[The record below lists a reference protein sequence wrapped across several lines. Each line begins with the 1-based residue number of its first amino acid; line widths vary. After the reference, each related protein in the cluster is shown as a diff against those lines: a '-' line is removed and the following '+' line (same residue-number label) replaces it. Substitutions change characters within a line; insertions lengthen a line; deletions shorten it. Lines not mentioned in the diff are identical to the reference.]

1 MNLNDVARVVGRRTT
16 WGTGPSG
23 VPRRRLVSTGLVVAA
38 CALLIAG
45 CSTSATSGQSSRVQQ
60 QPPKGS
66 ATPSGSPTLAFQ
78 ATGTC
83 LHPERIP
90 SPATDAPV
98 SSLQRKLLEHGQLPA
113 GWCPDVGEKWFSENL
128 KQYQGQA
135 PPPSSNPM
143 CEALVMRLAWPA
155 ATLGD
160 AQASADYTQAF
171 TATLGGV
178 EGTTYTGE
186 VREILIQFSTAA
198 KASAELHTYTSAACP
213 KWTYSSNGKTVINQS
228 RIRNLS
234 ISADESIVR
243 EDSWSTEGEG
253 GSSTG
258 AVVRKG
264 SLLAYVSVSPGH
276 PGMSSWPTA
285 ALVLPAVADDLNR

>member
-23 VPRRRLVSTGLVVAA
+23 VPRLRDVSAGLVVVA

-83 LHPERIP
+83 SHPERYP
-90 SPATDAPV
+90 SPATDVPV
-98 SSLQRKLLEHGQLPA
+98 SSLQRKLLERPQLPA
-113 GWCPDVGEKWFSENL
+113 GWCPDAGEKWISENL

-143 CEALVMRLAWPA
+143 CEALDMRLAWPA
-155 ATLGD
+155 PTLGPV
-160 AQASADYTQAF
+160 QVSADYQQDF
-171 TATLGGV
+171 TATLGG
-178 EGTTYTGE
+178 GTSTMYTGE
-186 VREILIQFSTAA
+186 IREILIQFPTAA
-198 KASAELHTYTSAACP
+198 KASAELHTYTSDACS
-213 KWTYSSNGKTVINQS
+213 KWTYSINGTTVNEQS

-243 EDSWSTEGEG
+243 EDSTPTEGEG
-253 GSSTG
+253 GSWTV
-258 AVVRKG
+258 AVVRKD